1 MEKKEKVIIP
11 SKQLI
16 DNHQETLE
24 SLQYELNYHAGE
36 LTANELEQ
44 LENEI
49 TYLKQIIKKLQD
61 KLPKN
66 HITGFTI
73 KNSSGK
79 GKYRKKNKITKK
91 RKPKKRKPKKRK
103 TKKR

>member
-1 MEKKEKVIIP
+1 MEKKEKLIIP

-16 DNHQETLE
+16 DNQQETLE
-24 SLQYELNYHAGE
+24 SLQYKLKYHSDE
-36 LTANELEQ
+36 LTDDEIEQ

-73 KNSSGK
+73 ENRSGK
-79 GKYRKKNKITKK
+79 GKYRKKNKITRFNYLKI
-91 RKPKKRKPKKRK
+91 
-103 TKKR
+103 